1 MPATFI
7 WPSVYLSYLKRERER
22 ERKLD
27 ASLISF
33 PCFMVMYL

>member
-22 ERKLD
+22 ELD